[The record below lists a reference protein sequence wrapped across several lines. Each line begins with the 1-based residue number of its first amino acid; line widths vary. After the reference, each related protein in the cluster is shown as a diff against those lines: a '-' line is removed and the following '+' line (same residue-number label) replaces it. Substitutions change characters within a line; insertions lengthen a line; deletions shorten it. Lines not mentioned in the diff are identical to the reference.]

1 MAQVTKDM
9 LIGQLLQLD
18 PNMDGILMASGM
30 GCVGCPSAQMESLEE
45 AAMVH
50 GIDADVLIQQLN
62 DYLAGRQDMSP
73 VGHIRN
79 IIKGTGE
86 CTSPFYLSGQEA

>member
-30 GCVGCPSAQMESLEE
+30 GCVGCPSAQMETIEE
-45 AAMVH
+45 AALVH
-50 GIDADVLIQQLN
+50 GIEPDLLVARVNAFVESKQ
-62 DYLAGRQDMSP
+62 A
-73 VGHIRN
+73 
-79 IIKGTGE
+79 
-86 CTSPFYLSGQEA
+86 

>member
-18 PNMDGILMASGM
+18 PNMAGILMASGM

-62 DYLAGRQDMSP
+62 DYLAGRQYQLYTNYKRIGLVFCQSFFLYKSKM
-73 VGHIRN
+73 
-79 IIKGTGE
+79 
-86 CTSPFYLSGQEA
+86 